1 MSALIVVIEDE
12 EDLLELLEYR
22 LTKEG
27 YEVVG
32 FLSSK
37 KVEDFLEQEEPDLLM
52 VDRNLP
58 GVEGSEFVKQMR
70 EKGYRMPVIFVS
82 AKDANSDIEE
92 GFLRGGDDYITK
104 PYNINELLLRIKA
117 ILRRT
122 KTANKGKIVYKDIL
136 IDLDLREVFVCKNRV
151 KLSKLEFNLLKFFM
165 ENKNIVLSRD
175 EILDN
180 VWRDKDTRNE
190 KTLNVTVNRL
200 KKRVELIKNSNYISP
215 IRGVGYKF
223 C

>member
-1 MSALIVVIEDE
+1 MKALIVVIEDE

-22 LTKEG
+22 LNKEG

-32 FLSSK
+32 FLSAR
-37 KVEDFLEQEEPDLLM
+37 KVEDFLLEEEPDLLI

-58 GVEGSEFVKQMR
+58 GVEGSDFVRQIR
-70 EKGYRMPVIFVS
+70 EKGHQMPVIFLS
-82 AKDANSDIEE
+82 AKDSNSDIEE

-122 KTANKGKIVYKDIL
+122 KSEGGGKLVYKDIL
-136 IDLDLREVFVCKNRV
+136 LNSDTREVSIKKEKI
-151 KLSKLEFNLLKFFM
+151 KLSKLEFNLLRFFM
-165 ENKNIVLSRD
+165 ENRNRVLSRD
-175 EILDN
+175 EILQS
-180 VWRDKDTRNE
+180 VWSDKDYKND
-190 KTLNVTVNRL
+190 KTINVTVNRL
-200 KKRVELIKNSNYISP
+200 KKRVEIDGANYIFA

>member
-22 LTKEG
+22 LGKEG

-32 FLSSK
+32 FLSTK
-37 KVEDFLEQEEPDLLM
+37 KVEDFLVEEEPDLLI

-58 GVEGSEFVKQMR
+58 NVEGSEFVRQMR
-70 EKGYRMPVIFVS
+70 ELGHQTPVIFVS
-82 AKDANSDIEE
+82 AKDSDADIEE

-104 PYNINELLLRIKA
+104 PYNINELLLRVKA
-117 ILRRT
+117 ILKRT
-122 KTANKGKIVYKDIL
+122 KSIDRGKLTHKDL
-136 IDLDLREVFVCKNRV
+136 VLDLDSREVFVSKERI
-151 KLSKLEFNLLKFFM
+151 KLSKLEFNLLHFFM
-165 ENKNIVLSRD
+165 KNRGVVLSRD
-175 EILDN
+175 EILES
-180 VWRDKDTRNE
+180 VWRDKDCKNE

-200 KKRVELIKNSNYISP
+200 KKRVENSEKNRYIEA

>member
-1 MSALIVVIEDE
+1 MSTLIVVIEDE

-32 FLSSK
+32 FLSAK

-180 VWRDKDTRNE
+180 VWRDKDARNE

>member
-1 MSALIVVIEDE
+1 MGALIVVIEDE

-22 LTKEG
+22 LQKEG

-32 FLSSK
+32 FLSAK
-37 KVEDFLEQEEPDLLM
+37 KVEDFMLEEEPNLLI

-58 GVEGSEFVKQMR
+58 NIEGSEFVRQMR
-70 EKGYRMPVIFVS
+70 ERGYRMPVIFLS
-82 AKDANSDIEE
+82 AKDSDKDIEE

-104 PYNINELLLRIKA
+104 PYNMNELLLRIKA
-117 ILRRT
+117 ILKRV
-122 KTANKGKIVYKDIL
+122 KSIDNGKLAYKEIV
-136 IDLDLREVFVCKNRV
+136 IDLDNRDVFVADKKI
-151 KLSKLEFNLLKFFM
+151 KLSKLEFNLLSYFM
-165 ENKNIVLSRD
+165 ENRGIVLSRD
-175 EILDN
+175 EILES
-180 VWRDKDTRNE
+180 VWRDKDYRNE

-200 KKRVELIKNSNYISP
+200 KKRIEQAEEKSYIVA